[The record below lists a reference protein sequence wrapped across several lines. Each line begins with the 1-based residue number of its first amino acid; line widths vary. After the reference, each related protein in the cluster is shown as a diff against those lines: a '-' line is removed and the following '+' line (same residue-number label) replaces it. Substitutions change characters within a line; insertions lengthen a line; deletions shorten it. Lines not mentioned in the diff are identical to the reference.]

1 MFREMAKSKIH
12 RATITEANL
21 NYKGSITIDERLCR
35 AADLLP
41 GEKVTVIDLENGERF
56 DTYVIVGEKNSGTI
70 CVNGGA
76 ARKVHIGD
84 KCIIIS
90 YAMYDENDLNS
101 YKMRIVHVNNSNK
114 IEEA

>member
-21 NYKGSITIDERLCR
+21 NYKGSITIDQTLCD
-35 AADLLP
+35 AADLLS

-56 DTYVIVGEKNSGTI
+56 DTYVIVGKKNSGTI

-90 YAMYDENDLNS
+90 YAMYDERELQS
-101 YKMRIVHVNNSNK
+101 YGMKIVHVNDNNK
-114 IEEA
+114 PTEV